1 MFRHSLMA
9 TAVLAVL
16 SQGILAANP
25 ELPVNTAP
33 KVVKIEG
40 LPARNS
46 VPASTTVVPT
56 TSVLPTPV
64 KATESQSPGVVRA
77 GPPTASIAPNPAA
90 KSHVAAAPIKMKGD
104 LPGMAGPSFSAKPV
118 ILRSPMG
125 VNELVSIS
133 ATQPSMIRTPFKDPE
148 IIDNQADADITA
160 IGSNVYV
167 APKGGQPFG
176 IFITDKQNPSAPVVS
191 LTLVPRDVPG
201 QVIIVQPEGMATG
214 MKPGEEADRPQ
225 PESYEAELVQILRD
239 VVRNRTPQGFTK
251 APIKTPDARLGSIM
265 ATGVARWSGSEMD
278 VYSYRLVN
286 TGPRDITLTEQT
298 FYSKG
303 VKAVALFP
311 AIRIDPGQ
319 STNVYVLR
327 GKSTE
332 EDGE

>member
-1 MFRHSLMA
+1 MLRNSLMA

-25 ELPVNTAP
+25 ELPVNTVP

-40 LPARNS
+40 LPVKNS
-46 VPASTTVVPT
+46 MPATTTVVPT
-56 TSVLPTPV
+56 SSVLPMPIKT
-64 KATESQSPGVVRA
+64 TESQLPGGGRA
-77 GPPTASIAPNPAA
+77 GPPSASIAPNQAA
-90 KSHVAAAPIKMKGD
+90 KSYAATPIKMKGD
-104 LPGMAGPSFSAKPV
+104 LPGMAGSSLSAKPV

-176 IFITDKQNPSAPVVS
+176 IFITDKQNPSAPVIS

-214 MKPGEEADRPQ
+214 MKPGEEEDRPQ
-225 PESYEAELVQILRD
+225 PESHEAELVQILRD

-251 APIKTPDARLGSIM
+251 ASIKTPDARLGSII
-265 ATGVARWSGSEMD
+265 ATGLARWSGSEMD

-286 TGPRDITLTEQT
+286 TGPRDVSLTEQT